1 MGVPAGSEKLEALRM
16 SQRSSL
22 FRFYPQCCVQYAL
35 TPYLFLL
42 TMLENFFFEDSGAI
56 RGVNFPWKCSQGC
69 AQLCKQGLGRQL
81 TFLGNAVRGATG
93 AQGTAWSLGM
103 QPSVRSCDFCL

>member
-1 MGVPAGSEKLEALRM
+1 MLCAIRTHPLFVPFNRAGE
-16 SQRSSL
+16 
-22 FRFYPQCCVQYAL
+22 
-35 TPYLFLL
+35 LL
-42 TMLENFFFEDSGAI
+42 FEDSGAI